1 MELAQSD
8 DPKRMVILAQYDPDK
23 GLPAHVRI
31 HLQRLRPHAARLI
44 LVSNS
49 DMDSASQDVANSLC
63 DSVLIRENR
72 GWDFAAWRDVL
83 ARENVAD
90 WDSTILTNSSIVGPL
105 YPIGPVIAEMENGG
119 ADFWG
124 LVHSK
129 QMGSHIQS
137 FFLGFSNQ
145 LVQSNAWAEFWSQ
158 VHDLDD
164 KWDVIKTYELGLTKH
179 FVKAGFS
186 FDTYMKNPVFP
197 ESIRIVDMERLN
209 RLVRFPWDINRVGR
223 TIRDHKA
230 MIEEGFPYLKASLL
244 WGKDQHR
251 VSSISTLMNIAGV
264 EYPWD
269 QLAHQMKLQSW
280 TMIASQTDF

>member
-1 MELAQSD
+1 MPDAPSSHS
-8 DPKRMVILAQYDPDK
+8 KRLVILAQFDPGN
-23 GLPAHVRI
+23 GLPPHVRI
-31 HLQRLRPHAARLI
+31 HLERLRPHAARLV

-49 DMDSASQDVANSLC
+49 PMDAGAYTQAGQIC
-63 DSVLIRENR
+63 DEVQIRENH

-83 ARENVAD
+83 AKENVAD

-129 QMGSHIQS
+129 QMGSHLQS
-137 FFLGFSNQ
+137 FFLGFSNR
-145 LVQSNAWAEFWSQ
+145 LVQSTAWAGFWSQ
-158 VHDLDD
+158 VQDLDD
-164 KWDVIKTYELGLTKH
+164 KWDVIKTYELGLTKY
-179 FVKAGFS
+179 FVKAGYS
-186 FDTYMKNPVFP
+186 FDSYMKNPVFP
-197 ESIRIVDMERLN
+197 ESIRVVDVERLN
-209 RLVRFPWDINRVGR
+209 SLVRFPWDINRVGR

-251 VSSISTLMNIAGV
+251 VSSVSSLMNIAGV

-269 QLAHQMKLQSW
+269 QLPLQM
-280 TMIASQTDF
+280 